1 MQSSLSVLSL
11 SGISETL
18 LSVVSA
24 TTPARMLHDATHV
37 SSVTQP
43 EPAHTAW
50 LSYDIIQMQPK
61 HFFERV
67 KDPLQQS
74 RKRKTC

>member
-1 MQSSLSVLSL
+1 MQSSLSVLSAVLSL

-50 LSYDIIQMQPK
+50 
-61 HFFERV
+61 
-67 KDPLQQS
+67 
-74 RKRKTC
+74 

>member
-1 MQSSLSVLSL
+1 MLCCTSEQQRLHLFVVSAINMQSSLSVLSAVLSL

-24 TTPARMLHDATHV
+24 KTPARLLHDATHV

-43 EPAHTAW
+43 EPAHTAE
-50 LSYDIIQMQPK
+50 P
-61 HFFERV
+61 
-67 KDPLQQS
+67 
-74 RKRKTC
+74 

>member
-50 LSYDIIQMQPK
+50 
-61 HFFERV
+61 
-67 KDPLQQS
+67 
-74 RKRKTC
+74 